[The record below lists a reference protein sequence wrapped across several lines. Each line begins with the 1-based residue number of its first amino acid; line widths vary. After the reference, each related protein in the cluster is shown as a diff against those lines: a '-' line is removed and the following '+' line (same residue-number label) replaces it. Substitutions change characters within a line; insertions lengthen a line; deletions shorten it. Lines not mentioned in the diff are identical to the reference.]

1 MINISMHNVPKIS
14 IAACRINARLNQREF
29 ANKIG
34 VSLSTVTNWEHGKT
48 EPDSS
53 QLRNISKLS
62 GIPMDFIF
70 VERQS

>member
-1 MINISMHNVPKIS
+1 MINMNMLSIPKIS
-14 IAACRINARLNQREF
+14 IAACRTNAKLNQREF

-34 VSLSTVTNWEHGKT
+34 VSLATVTNWEHGKT

-53 QLRNISKLS
+53 QLRIISKLS

-70 VERQS
+70 VERES